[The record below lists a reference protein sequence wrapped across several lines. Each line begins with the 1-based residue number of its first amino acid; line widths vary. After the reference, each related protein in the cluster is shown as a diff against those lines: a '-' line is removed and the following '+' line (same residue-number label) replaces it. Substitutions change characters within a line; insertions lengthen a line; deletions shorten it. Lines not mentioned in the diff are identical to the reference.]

1 MQRSRCRDAVPEV
14 RVQMKN
20 RYRGDADEQ
29 VKVEVQR

>member
-1 MQRSRCRDAVPEV
+1 MLVQKKVDEV
-14 RVQMKN
+14 QVQMKN